1 MQVTKQVARGFGD
14 DVMQGI
20 PIRSLGGTVA
30 VQIESWLKDFTNDRV
45 CHRFSLIDN
54 QFNGGVVMG
63 EKSRYTSTSLR
74 QVTCQ
79 ARVGSGRRLSSGLPS
94 PSQPAH
100 SGTVN
105 KAHSARDPHQLLPN
119 DRRSRS

>member
-45 CHRFSLIDN
+45 CHRFSLS
-54 QFNGGVVMG
+54 QT
-63 EKSRYTSTSLR
+63 RLTSIQCDDEWIR
-74 QVTCQ
+74 MVD
-79 ARVGSGRRLSSGLPS
+79 G
-94 PSQPAH
+94 
-100 SGTVN
+100 
-105 KAHSARDPHQLLPN
+105 K
-119 DRRSRS
+119 RRSRSRRKEERSKYR